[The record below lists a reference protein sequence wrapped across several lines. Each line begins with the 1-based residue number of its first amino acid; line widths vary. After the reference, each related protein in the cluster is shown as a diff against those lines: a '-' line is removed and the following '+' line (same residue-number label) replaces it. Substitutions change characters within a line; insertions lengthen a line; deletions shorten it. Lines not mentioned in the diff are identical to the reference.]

1 MDKVEKNGMKYEQVI
16 EGNLAAVKDISGF
29 GGPNNW
35 NLNVKTINGNWESV
49 QWMGVRN
56 IQVFFKTKLTVYNEE
71 ETKKYSVKN

>member
-1 MDKVEKNGMKYEQVI
+1 MDKVGKNGMKNEQII
-16 EGNLAAVKDISGF
+16 EGNLAAIKDMSGF

-35 NLNVKTINGNWESV
+35 HLNVKTTNGNWESV
-49 QWMGVRN
+49 QWMGVGN